1 MIVTPQQKGVACEHI
16 ALAWLIK
23 EGYLC
28 FHATGSH
35 SPIDIVALKY
45 NENHKL
51 IETRFVDV
59 KKTQVYTEKQGRAGY
74 EKLSKGLKTHQKEM
88 GVEVLLVYQDGNC
101 VWHKPK
107 YRHKKT

>member
-1 MIVTPQQKGVACEHI
+1 VKIPPTQKGVACEHT

-23 EGYLC
+23 KGYFC

-45 NENHKL
+45 DKNNKL
-51 IETRFVDV
+51 IETRLVDV
-59 KKTQVYTEKQGRAGY
+59 KKTQVYTEKQGRPGY
-74 EKLSKGLKTHQKEM
+74 EKLSKGLKPQQKQM
-88 GVEVLLVYQDGNC
+88 GVEILLVYRNGKC
-101 VWHKPK
+101 VWHIPK

>member
-1 MIVTPQQKGVACEHI
+1 MAIKPQQKGVACEHM

-23 EGYLC
+23 RGYLC

-45 NENHKL
+45 DEKNKL
-51 IETRFVDV
+51 TETRFVDV
-59 KKTQVYTEKQGRAGY
+59 KKTQVYKKKQGRAGY
-74 EKLSKGLKTHQKEM
+74 EKLSKGLKPHQKEM
-88 GVEVLLVYQDGNC
+88 GVEVLLVYQNGKC
-101 VWHKPK
+101 VWHVPK